1 MKTFSLPSDLLKA
14 TLPGNPDPLNRYA
27 ALQVVWAM
35 NPLDVACRD
44 LLVPGGKNSLPV
56 PSEADWPTVLAHR
69 QRWEEQIEHARTVVI
84 TENN

>member
-1 MKTFSLPSDLLKA
+1 MNAIHLPPDLLAA
-14 TLPGNPDPLNRYA
+14 TRDTSDPLKRYA
-27 ALQVVWAM
+27 ALQTCWAM

-69 QRWEEQIEHARTVVI
+69 ERWEEQIEHARTVVI
-84 TENN
+84 TETL